1 MSVLRG
7 RGATGVGPV
16 ELFFDLV
23 YVFAITQLSH
33 FLLHH
38 LDIGGAFEFAVLFA
52 AVWWG
57 WNYTAWAANWLN
69 PNDRAVQAWFAVW
82 MFASLGMAV
91 AVPDAYGD
99 RAWLFVV
106 SYLVLQLSRAGFMVW
121 AWRGQVMARN
131 YAQLLAWSAIAG
143 VVWGAGVF
151 VPDAARVWVWLGAV
165 VLDYLGPR
173 VSFWLPGLGATP
185 MSTWPL
191 SEDHLAERNRLVF
204 IVALGES
211 IVILGGTLTG
221 MALTASTVAAAVLGF
236 ATIVVLWRL
245 YFDARLGNAEHE
257 RVAVEA
263 ATEVSRSAY
272 AYAHALMVAGAV
284 VVAVGVELVLAHP
297 WDTADA
303 ATIATVLGGPAI
315 YLVGNLV
322 FNRAI
327 SGRIAASRLVAL
339 ACSAFLALIAFVLP
353 VLVLAALALAVL
365 LLLALGASGW
375 FRLPSMN
382 VVE

>member
-1 MSVLRG
+1 MGVLRE
-7 RGATGVGPV
+7 RESTGVGPV

-38 LDIGGAFEFAVLFA
+38 LGVEGALEFAVLFA

-57 WNYTAWAANWLN
+57 WNYTAWAANWLDPDN
-69 PNDRAVQAWFAVW
+69 RTVQGFFALW

-91 AVPDAYGD
+91 AIPEAYGE
-99 RAWLFVV
+99 RAWLFVAA
-106 SYLVLQLSRAGFMVW
+106 YLFLQLSRASFMVR
-121 AWRGQVMARN
+121 AWRGQAMGRN

-143 VVWGAGVF
+143 VVWVAGVF
-151 VPDAARVWVWLGAV
+151 VPDEARVWVWLGAV

-173 VSFWLPGLGATP
+173 VNFWLPRVGGTP

-211 IVILGGTLTG
+211 IVILGATLTG
-221 MALTASTVAAAVLGF
+221 MELTAGAVAAAVLGF

-284 VVAVGVELVLAHP
+284 VIAVGVDLVLARP

-327 SGRIAASRLVAL
+327 SGRIAVSRIVAL
-339 ACSAFLALIAFVLP
+339 GCLVVLALIAFALP

-365 LLLALGASGW
+365 LLLSLAASGW
-375 FRLPSMN
+375 FTLPSMN
-382 VVE
+382 VDK

>member
-1 MSVLRG
+1 VLRE
-7 RGATGVGPV
+7 RGSTGVGPV

-38 LDIGGAFEFAVLFA
+38 LDIAGALEFAVLFA

-69 PNDRAVQAWFAVW
+69 PNDRTVQAWFAVW

-91 AVPDAYGD
+91 AIPDAYGD

-106 SYLVLQLSRAGFMVW
+106 AYLLLQLTRAGFMVW
-121 AWRGQVMARN
+121 AWRGQVMGRN

-143 VVWGAGVF
+143 VVWVAGVF
-151 VPDAARVWVWLGAV
+151 VPDEARVWVWLGAV
-165 VLDYLGPR
+165 ALDYLGPR
-173 VSFWLPGLGATP
+173 VNFWLPGLGATP

-221 MALTASTVAAAVLGF
+221 LELTASTFTAAVLGF
-236 ATIVVLWRL
+236 TTIVVLWQL
-245 YFDARLGNAEHE
+245 YFATPHGNVEHE
-257 RVAVEA
+257 RIAVER

-284 VVAVGVELVLAHP
+284 VIAVGVELVLAHP

-303 ATIATVLGGPAI
+303 AAIATVIGGPAI

-327 SGRIAASRLVAL
+327 SGRIAASRIAALGGLAVVAL
-339 ACSAFLALIAFVLP
+339 IGFALP
-353 VLVLAALALAVL
+353 VLVLAALAFAVL

-375 FRLPSMN
+375 FRLPSMK
-382 VVE
+382 VVD